1 MILLKAYAQQKTTIG
16 KKVFYKTSYFLKL
29 FNFDDGDDDD
39 GGEFL
44 K

>member
-1 MILLKAYAQQKTTIG
+1 MLSKRQLLEKRF
-16 KKVFYKTSYFLKL
+16 FYKTSYFLKL